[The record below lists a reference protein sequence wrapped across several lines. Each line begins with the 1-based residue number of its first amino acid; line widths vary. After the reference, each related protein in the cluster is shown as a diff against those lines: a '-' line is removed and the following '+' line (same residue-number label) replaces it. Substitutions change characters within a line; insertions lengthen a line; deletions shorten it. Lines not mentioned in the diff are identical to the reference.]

1 MELFVDHAD
10 WNDQY
15 KSPDQY
21 VKDISE
27 YYDDIEG
34 KEFQLVRVEVS
45 AATRYKIKDGKPV
58 AISVAFPMEES
69 LDG

>member
-15 KSPDQY
+15 KSPEQY
-21 VKDISE
+21 VKDLAE
-27 YYDDIEG
+27 YDDEIEG

-45 AATRYKIKDGKPV
+45 AATRYRIENGKPV
-58 AISVAFPMEES
+58 AISVSFPMEES